1 MDNIP
6 NELIELILDKI
17 TFCNNKN
24 YFIAITC
31 KEWYKYIQNKLKSCI
46 NVKFYGNIICK
57 YHTDIKKLEEKL
69 LYENFV

>member
-57 YHTDIKKLEEKL
+57 
-69 LYENFV
+69 